1 MSESTTGGNDQPK
14 TVEGADNNEV
24 SDLQLQLNA
33 VIAERDT
40 LKVQH
45 RDLKN
50 ASKNVTGLQKQYDEL
65 MSAHSKVQEEFDT
78 FKTGIKQSRTDSF
91 IKTALDASG
100 AHNADRVK
108 AMLDM
113 SALKVADDG
122 TPDQVALGEA
132 INALKTSDSYM
143 FKPEGGTDTGNDQNS
158 GGTTNVLHP
167 EIKDAA
173 RSTTKSA
180 FALELEAAKKTK
192 SFDAIQKVIDK
203 FGKS

>member
-1 MSESTTGGNDQPK
+1 MSESTTGGNDQTK
-14 TVEGADNNEV
+14 TVEGSAEV
-24 SDLQLQLNA
+24 SALQEQLNA

-40 LKVQH
+40 LKTQH

-50 ASKNVTGLQKQYDEL
+50 ASKNVTELQKQYDEL
-65 MSAHSKVQEEFDT
+65 LSSHSKVQEEYTT
-78 FKTGIKQSRTDSF
+78 FKTGIKQSRTDTF

-113 SALKVADDG
+113 GTLKIADDG
-122 TPDQVALGEA
+122 TPDQVALAEA

-158 GGTTNVLHP
+158 GSTTNVSHP
-167 EIKDAA
+167 EIKSAA
-173 RSTTKSA
+173 SSSTKSA
-180 FALELEAAKKTK
+180 FALELEAARKTK